1 MLPLRVMASPQWPAG
16 WQPVIGLEI
25 HAQLA
30 TRAKIYCAD
39 AVTFG
44 AAPNT
49 HVSPVSLGH
58 PGALPTLNAQVVE
71 LAITLGLA
79 TGCSIAERCHFA
91 RKNYFYPDLP
101 KGYQISQ
108 DTTPLCTNGQLT
120 IRLKDGSEKVIRI
133 QRIHLEEDAGKS
145 LHDQDLTDS
154 LIDLNRAS
162 AGLIEIVSH
171 PDLRNPDEAM
181 AYLTEVRRL
190 VRYLDVCDGNMEEG
204 SLRCDANV
212 SVMRVG
218 AERFGTRCEIK
229 NMNSISNVGRA
240 IVYEINRQIGIIE
253 AGGTISQETRTWD
266 ASTGRTLSMRDKES
280 ADDYRYFPEP
290 DLLPLRVTPAKR
302 EAIKAR
308 MPELP
313 QVIYR
318 RLTQEEGLADFD
330 AGLITEERAGSAYF
344 FETAKA
350 YTARYGKPLELRTLA
365 NWMNGPIRTY
375 LNETASDI
383 ARFPMTTTAT
393 AELIHLYASGQ
404 VSLSAVKEDIF
415 PLVVAAAAKG
425 QSLDPLTVATE
436 KNLLQNSNADELKR
450 IVDQVLAAN
459 PDKVATYRGGKTG
472 LLGFFV
478 GQVRQATGGTADP
491 KLVNQL
497 LTEALSN

>member
-1 MLPLRVMASPQWPAG
+1 M
-16 WQPVIGLEI
+16 GLEI

-30 TRAKIYCAD
+30 TRTKIYCAD
-39 AVTFG
+39 EVTFG

-49 HVSPVSLGH
+49 HVSPISLGH
-58 PGALPTLNAQVVE
+58 PGALPTLNAASVE

-79 TGCSIAERCHFA
+79 TGCAIAERCHFA

-108 DTTPLCTNGQLT
+108 DTTPLCTDGALN
-120 IRLKDGSEKVIRI
+120 IRLKDGTEKRIRI

-145 LHDQDLTDS
+145 LHDQDLYDS

-171 PDLRNPDEAM
+171 PDLRSPEEAM

-218 AERFGTRCEIK
+218 SERFGTRCEIK

-240 IVYEINRQIGIIE
+240 IVFEINRQIQIIE
-253 AGGTISQETRTWD
+253 SGGTITQETRTWD
-266 ASTGRTLSMRDKES
+266 ASTSRTLSMRDKES

-290 DLLPLRVTPAKR
+290 DLLPLRVSTAAR
-302 EAIKAR
+302 EAIRAR

-313 QVIYR
+313 QAIFH
-318 RLTQEEGLADFD
+318 RLTTELKLSDFD
-330 AGLITEERAGSAYF
+330 AGLITEERTISAYF
-344 FETAKA
+344 FQAAVAYRAKYQA
-350 YTARYGKPLELRTLA
+350 PLEAKTLA
-365 NWMNGPIRTY
+365 SWMNGPIRTT
-375 LNETASDI
+375 LNETATDI
-383 ARFPMTTTAT
+383 AAFPLSPAAT
-393 AELIHLYASGQ
+393 AELLHLVVSGQ
-404 VSLSAVKEDIF
+404 VSLSAVKEEIY
-415 PLVVAAAAKG
+415 PTVLAAARAG
-425 QSLDPLTVATE
+425 QVRDPLAVAQE
-436 KNLLQNSNADELKR
+436 KNLLQNSNADELR
-450 IVDQVLAAN
+450 AIVATVLSQN
-459 PDKVATYRGGKTG
+459 PEQVATYRSGKVG

-478 GQVRQATGGTADP
+478 GQVRQATGGKADP

-497 LTEALSN
+497 LAEALNG